1 MKKNLLF
8 AFVVI
13 FATSCVNNSTSDQKN
28 QDNQQNK
35 LAVEKIEVKTN
46 YYDITPEANK
56 TLQSLFQSKDLKTLN
71 ESNLYPLQEF
81 LLSKVLTTT
90 QPGISMLKNNYF
102 FKVYNALPS
111 FVDPKERHQGYYAG
125 ESNASENKQ
134 LLAYSLYRIDRSAEN
149 IQQIFDVVKPV
160 LQTIISSEQYDYLQL
175 NLMVSTYLGIY
186 DRILEVEDYETK
198 LAKAYT
204 QIENSERILDAYELS
219 EIISTNLGWGRY
231 DNFYSNP
238 ELSFWMR
245 RNHEGNMDTVHH
257 ILTQI
262 EDMYLEDSY

>member
-8 AFVVI
+8 AFVVF

-46 YYDITPEANK
+46 YFDITPEASK
-56 TLQSLFQSKDLKTLN
+56 TVQSLFQSKDLKTLN

-81 LLSKVLTTT
+81 LLSQVFTTT
-90 QPGISMLKNNYF
+90 QPGISILKNNYF

-111 FVDPKERHQGYYAG
+111 FVDLKERHQGYYAG
-125 ESNASENKQ
+125 ESNASEDKQ
-134 LLAYSLYRIDRSAEN
+134 LLAYSLYRMDRSAEN
-149 IQQIFDVVKPV
+149 IQQIFEVVKPV
-160 LQTIISSEQYDYLQL
+160 LQTIVSPKQYDYLGL
-175 NLMVSTYLGIY
+175 TMTVATYLGTY
-186 DRILEVEDYETK
+186 DRIVEVEDYKTK

-219 EIISTNLGWGRY
+219 EIISNNLGWDRY
-231 DNFYSNP
+231 ASFYSNP

-245 RNHEGNMDTVHH
+245 RNHEGNMDTVHQ
-257 ILTQI
+257 ILNEI
-262 EDMYLEDSY
+262 EGLYMEDSY